1 MDIKSR
7 VFEIQRL
14 ISVNKFSEAIF
25 DCEKLIKKF
34 PENSY
39 FYNLCGLALQRSDQI
54 NKSIKFFKKAI
65 ALEPEN
71 FAALNNLANS
81 YKGLFE
87 YKKAEDLYIEIK
99 KKDPKDFLVLQE
111 ILRKVDL

>member
-39 FYNLCGLALQRSDQI
+39 FTIYVVLLC
-54 NKSIKFFKKAI
+54 KEVTK
-65 ALEPEN
+65 
-71 FAALNNLANS
+71 
-81 YKGLFE
+81 
-87 YKKAEDLYIEIK
+87 
-99 KKDPKDFLVLQE
+99 
-111 ILRKVDL
+111 